1 MEALYRCV
9 SGALAALLLFF
20 APIGPPAGCL
30 LLFIAIDFCSGVAAD
45 RAMARRQ
52 GRAWFF
58 ESAEAWRTVTK
69 AALAIIT
76 LVMAHLLERWVLVE
90 TSCAPTR
97 LFAGFACGVELW
109 SFLEN
114 AAQLSEAPLFRL
126 LRRYARRRMKNE
138 RGKGGG

>member
-1 MEALYRCV
+1 MEALCRCV
-9 SGALAALLLFF
+9 SGTAAALALFF
-20 APIGPPAGCL
+20 APIGPLVGCS

-58 ESAEAWRTVTK
+58 ESAAAWRTVTK
-69 AALAIIT
+69 AALVIVT
-76 LVMAHLLERWVLVE
+76 LAMGLLLERWVLVE
-90 TSCAPTR
+90 AACAPTR

-126 LRRYARRRMKNE
+126 LRRYVRRRI
-138 RGKGGG
+138 RP